1 VTPSVIAW
9 GQTWGGITA
18 DFRVNWF
25 IYLSMPLVAAF
36 VGYTTKLVA
45 LQMLYR
51 PIEFVGIGPIGWQGV
66 VPRRAGKTAA
76 LTIQMLTDKLL
87 KPEEILDKIDARQA
101 VEELREPL
109 TRTAD
114 AMARELAEQVRPGLW
129 DSLPDAGRKAVLSRV
144 HAAAPGVIDNLLREM
159 KTDLPRFVDLQYLA
173 VTTLVKNKTQLNE
186 LMKGLGGAA
195 MKFIR
200 RSGIYFG
207 FAIGLV
213 QMVAWGFFHNPWI
226 MPGFGFVTGFAS
238 DWLALNLIFI
248 PREPKKL
255 FGFIPVHGVLHAQ
268 RDHVTRDYAHILAND
283 LFSADV
289 LLEALLHG
297 PTSER
302 LFAAVDK
309 ELSAALDAQ
318 AGFAKP
324 LITLAI
330 GTKRYREV
338 KGTIVRMVLERLP
351 ETMQEAKDYTAKTL
365 DIENL
370 IVEKMNKLSPDQY
383 EAILRPVF
391 KDDEMLMITVGAVLG
406 FLVGELQVVLV
417 EQFGR

>member
-1 VTPSVIAW
+1 MTSSVVAW
-9 GQTWGGITA
+9 LQTWGEIEA
-18 DFRVNWF
+18 DVKANWF
-25 IYLSMPLVAAF
+25 IYLSMPFVAAF

-66 VPRRAGKTAA
+66 VPGRAGKTAA
-76 LTIQMLTDKLL
+76 LTIQMFTDKLL

-114 AMARELAEQVRPGLW
+114 AMARELAEQIRPGLW
-129 DSLPDAGRKAVLSRV
+129 DSLPAAGRKAVLSRV
-144 HAAAPGVIDNLLREM
+144 HAAAPGVVDNLLAEM
-159 KTDLPRFVDLQYLA
+159 KADLSRFVDLQYLA
-173 VTTLVKNKTQLNE
+173 VTTLVKNKVQLNK
-186 LMKGLGGAA
+186 LMKGMSGAA

-213 QMVAWGFFHNPWI
+213 QMVAWAYFHNPWI
-226 MPGFGFVTGFAS
+226 MPTFGFITGFAS

-255 FGFIPVHGVLHAQ
+255 LGFIPVHGVLHAQ
-268 RDHVTRDYAHILAND
+268 RDQVTRDYAHLLAND
-283 LFSADV
+283 IFSADV
-289 LLEALLHG
+289 LLDAILHG

-302 LFAAVDK
+302 LFAAVEK
-309 ELSAALDAQ
+309 EVSAGLDAQ
-318 AGFAKP
+318 AGFAEP

-338 KGTIVRMVLERLP
+338 KDTIARIVLERLP

-365 DIENL
+365 DVENL
-370 IVEKMNKLSPDQY
+370 IIDKMNKLTPDEY
-383 EAILRPVF
+383 ESILRPVF
-391 KDDEMLMITVGAVLG
+391 KDDEMLMVTVGAVLG

-417 EQFGR
+417 EHFAR

>member
-1 VTPSVIAW
+1 MTASVVALQGW
-9 GQTWGGITA
+9 GEIVA
-18 DFRVNWF
+18 DARLNWF

-51 PIEFVGIGPIGWQGV
+51 PIEFVGVGPIGWQGV
-66 VPRRAGKTAA
+66 IPRRAGKTAA

-87 KPEEILDKIDARQA
+87 RPEEILDRIDARQV
-101 VEELREPL
+101 VEDLREPL
-109 TRTAD
+109 TRA
-114 AMARELAEQVRPGLW
+114 AESMARDLAEQVRPGLW
-129 DSLPDAGRKAVLSRV
+129 DSLPEVARQTVLARV
-144 HAAAPGVIDNLLREM
+144 QHAAPGVIDNLMAEM
-159 KTDLPRFVDLQYLA
+159 KADLPRFVDLQYLA
-173 VTTLVKNKTQLNE
+173 ITTLVKNKAQLNN
-186 LMKGLGGAA
+186 LMKGMSGAA

-213 QMVAWGFFHNPWI
+213 QMVAWGVFHNPWI

-248 PREPKKL
+248 PREAKKFL
-255 FGFIPVHGVLHAQ
+255 GFIPVHGVLHAQ
-268 RDHVTRDYAHILAND
+268 RANVTRDYARILAND
-283 LFSADV
+283 LFSPDV
-289 LLEALLHG
+289 LLEAILQG

-302 LFAAVDK
+302 LFAAIDK
-309 ELSAALDAQ
+309 EVSAALDTQ
-318 AGFAKP
+318 AGAARP
-324 LITLAI
+324 VITLAI
-330 GTKRYREV
+330 GTKRYREAKDAV
-338 KGTIVRMVLERLP
+338 IQMLIERLP
-351 ETMQEAKDYTAKTL
+351 ETMQETKDYTAKTL

-370 IVEKMNKLSPDQY
+370 IADKMNKLTPDQY

-391 KDDEMLMITVGAVLG
+391 KDDEMLMVTVGAVLG

-417 EQFGR
+417 EQLGR